1 MHMEKIKK
9 QNLKTLGK
17 IQLSLKKSN
26 QIKQNEH
33 NWLLSLLSAQTR
45 PAAYLKLRIHYTQF
59 AKLRFQQTITD
70 CDYFDWSMFY
80 KIQA

>member
-33 NWLLSLLSAQTR
+33 NWLLSLLSAQT
-45 PAAYLKLRIHYTQF
+45 LGSNQGGGLSETENTHNSQN
-59 AKLRFQQTITD
+59 
-70 CDYFDWSMFY
+70 
-80 KIQA
+80 